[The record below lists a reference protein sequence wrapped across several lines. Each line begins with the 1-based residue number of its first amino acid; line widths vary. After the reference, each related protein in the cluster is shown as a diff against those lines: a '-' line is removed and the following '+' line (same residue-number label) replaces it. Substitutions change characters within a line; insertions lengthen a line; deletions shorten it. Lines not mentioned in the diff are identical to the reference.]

1 MKISMIACVGKNL
14 ELGKNNDLIWH
25 LKGDMQF
32 FKEKTINHIVVMG
45 SKTFKALPGVL
56 KDRTNIVLTRKKD
69 NSYPKEVIVFNSIS
83 EFLEKYKNTCE
94 EIFIIGGAN
103 IYREFLNLADTLYL
117 TEVDSKTDADVYF
130 PNFDYNLYTKEVLS
144 QNEENGIKYKHVLY
158 RRK

>member
-25 LKGDMQF
+25 IKGDMQF

-45 SKTFKALPGVL
+45 SKTFKSLPGVL

>member
-45 SKTFKALPGVL
+45 SKTFKSLPGVL